1 MSRRRIAVY
10 LVGLTLLTTL
20 ASCKSSEPDPL
31 PTPAKSTTA
40 PSTPPTASWESKYNA
55 KELDAYRAALAQ
67 WNAYKAEI
75 QPYNAV
81 GKATPAAKKVYQKY
95 LVPWQFYFKRLQQY
109 EKAGIKI
116 ARQGKVLESEA
127 TRIKLGKDGA
137 SVTIRE
143 CVDGTDVGATQ
154 HGKPLKNAFD
164 TPQLSEVVVG
174 EVGGRWLITNIPVTA
189 KDRPC
194 NA

>member
-1 MSRRRIAVY
+1 MISVV
-10 LVGLTLLTTL
+10 LVATL
-20 ASCKSSEPDPL
+20 AGCNGSDPDPV
-31 PTPAKSTTA
+31 PTPTKSATTTPTSTTA
-40 PSTPPTASWESKYNA
+40 AWEAKYSA
-55 KELDAYRAALAQ
+55 EELDAYRAALAQ
-67 WNAYKAEI
+67 WNSYKAEI
-75 QPYNAV
+75 QPYNAA

-143 CVDGTDVGATQ
+143 CVDGTNVGATQ
-154 HGKPLKNAFD
+154 NGKPLKNAFD
-164 TPQLSEVVVG
+164 APQLSEVVVG